1 MHIYLP
7 RRTVLVHEIHERWH
21 QAMSRTKL
29 CRRWNRQ
36 KRKEDVASFISMIQ
50 AHAKFIPVFSK
61 LTANIRAL
69 QKKNARFH
77 WTDAHQNEFDMIKKY
92 FSQPTTLSFFDPG
105 LPTWIFVDAAKGG
118 QGVIITQGQEMDNT
132 NVIAFASRTTTAVER
147 KYPQID
153 LEAMAVDFG
162 LRRFRE
168 YCVGAK
174 NIKIV
179 TDHRPLIAIFENK
192 RLGSIRIDRTKLRH
206 QDIDYK
212 IGWRSGKL
220 NPSDYLSR
228 HPTRIHTKYEEEA
241 TEDAKLLY
249 ALHNDNLVMKEFTL
263 SRICEETS
271 KDEELQLVMGHIRSN
286 TRPNAPEL
294 ASRTSIPN

>member
-1 MHIYLP
+1 ML
-7 RRTVLVHEIHERWH
+7 
-21 QAMSRTKL
+21 
-29 CRRWNRQ
+29 N
-36 KRKEDVASFISMIQ
+36 SFLYFQ
-50 AHAKFIPVFSK
+50 K

-77 WTDAHQNEFDMIKKY
+77 WTDAHQNEFDIIKK
-92 FSQPTTLSFFDPG
+92 SFFDPD

-118 QGVIITQGQEMDNT
+118 LGAIITQGQEMDNT

-179 TDHRPLIAIFENK
+179 TDHRLLIAIFENK

-212 IGWRSGKL
+212 IVWRSCQ
-220 NPSDYLSR
+220 
-228 HPTRIHTKYEEEA
+228 T
-241 TEDAKLLY
+241 
-249 ALHNDNLVMKEFTL
+249 
-263 SRICEETS
+263 
-271 KDEELQLVMGHIRSN
+271 
-286 TRPNAPEL
+286 
-294 ASRTSIPN
+294 

>member
-1 MHIYLP
+1 MHIYQP
-7 RRTVLVHEIHERWH
+7 RHTIMGHESCPEKCKSL
-21 QAMSRTKL
+21 QEMKPP
-29 CRRWNRQ
+29 
-36 KRKEDVASFISMIQ
+36 KRKEDVASFLSMLQ

-92 FSQPTTLSFFDPG
+92 FSQATTPSFFDPE

-118 QGVIITQGQEMDNT
+118 LGAIITQGQEMDYT

-153 LEAMAVDFG
+153 LEAMTVDFG

-179 TDHRPLIAIFENK
+179 TDHHPLIAFFEN
-192 RLGSIRIDRTKLRH
+192 ICH
-206 QDIDYK
+206 Q
-212 IGWRSGKL
+212 
-220 NPSDYLSR
+220 N
-228 HPTRIHTKYEEEA
+228 
-241 TEDAKLLY
+241 
-249 ALHNDNLVMKEFTL
+249 
-263 SRICEETS
+263 
-271 KDEELQLVMGHIRSN
+271 
-286 TRPNAPEL
+286 
-294 ASRTSIPN
+294 